1 MTDLTKFQVVRKLPN
16 LIQLVGVY
24 ESMHR
29 AKFIMQ
35 KAKLHNSSG
44 EYAIQ
49 PIKATN

>member
-1 MTDLTKFQVVRKLPN
+1 MTVTKFQVIHKLPN

-29 AKFIMQ
+29 AKFIMT

-44 EYAIQ
+44 KYVIQ
-49 PIKATN
+49 PINTTN